1 MQLCSVALVFCF
13 RCSPANMTYNIFIM
27 NGKTWWQ
34 KSQGK
39 GSKKFAGK
47 QKERACDAR
56 VQAGRAAQRLG
67 AVSPARL

>member
-13 RCSPANMTYNIFIM
+13 RYSPANITYNIFIM

-39 GSKKFAGK
+39 DSKKFAGK
-47 QKERACDAR
+47 QKELTCDSR
-56 VQAGRAAQRLG
+56 V
-67 AVSPARL
+67 